1 MMSGVL
7 AAHEQTSK
15 WPAAPS
21 GQASH
26 VSTQPEALAGWLPVK
41 NTTPKHTNVK
51 EKKRER
57 ERGGGGE
64 KKHGASKVVKIKE
77 SERHDGIVPL
87 QPQQIDVKHL

>member
-26 VSTQPEALAGWLPVK
+26 VSKQPEALAGWLPLK

-51 EKKRER
+51 EKMRER
-57 ERGGGGE
+57 ERGRGGE
-64 KKHGASKVVKIKE
+64 KARGKQGRQDQRIRKT
-77 SERHDGIVPL
+77 
-87 QPQQIDVKHL
+87 

>member
-1 MMSGVL
+1 MSGVL

-41 NTTPKHTNVK
+41 NTTPKHTKFK

-57 ERGGGGE
+57 ERGGRGGE
-64 KKHGASKVVKIKE
+64 KAWGKQGRQDQRIRKT
-77 SERHDGIVPL
+77 
-87 QPQQIDVKHL
+87 

>member
-1 MMSGVL
+1 MSGVL

-26 VSTQPEALAGWLPVK
+26 VSTQPEALAGWLPLK

-51 EKKRER
+51 EKKQER
-57 ERGGGGE
+57 ERGGRGGE
-64 KKHGASKVVKIKE
+64 KAWGKQGRQDQRIRKT
-77 SERHDGIVPL
+77 
-87 QPQQIDVKHL
+87 